1 MRGKSFFFA
10 RRFRGLG
17 SLNQKK
23 NKQDGWSGVG
33 CQTTSISLYPESE
46 VANDKDRNVTEEPQI
61 EVSIL
66 PSDAGLPS
74 LGHQVK
80 TVKLIRAIRGR
91 IRHLQSLPDQASH
104 LGELEELQLA
114 LDTVG
119 GTKGIWDQDVIDHV
133 VAQNV
138 KSALDHATP
147 AVETDPDSFHLL
159 KPSSS

>member
-1 MRGKSFFFA
+1 MFCFRFA
-10 RRFRGLG
+10 RWFIQ
-17 SLNQKK
+17 NKT
-23 NKQDGWSGVG
+23 NPKQDEWSGVG
-33 CQTTSISLYPESE
+33 CQTTTVSIFPESE
-46 VANDKDRNVTEEPQI
+46 VANDKDRNMTAEPQI

-66 PSDAGLPS
+66 PNDAGLPS
-74 LGHQVK
+74 LDHQVK

-119 GTKGIWDQDVIDHV
+119 GTKGIWDQDLIDHV

-147 AVETDPDSFHLL
+147 SVEADPDSFHLL
-159 KPSSS
+159 KSSSS